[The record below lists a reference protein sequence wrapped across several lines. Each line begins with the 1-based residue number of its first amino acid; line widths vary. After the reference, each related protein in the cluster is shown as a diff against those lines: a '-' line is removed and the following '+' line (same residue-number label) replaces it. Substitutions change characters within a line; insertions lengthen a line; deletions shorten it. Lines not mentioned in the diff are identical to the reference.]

1 CDANDVFAEI
11 SVKIK
16 QESAT
21 AYDKALDFIIALL
34 KADFPA
40 SYHIKFS
47 SKAPKQF
54 LSIKGIEKSPTH
66 RFFAQALQYEE
77 LRPKLVTYA
86 EVAMK
91 EFQWYNDVEEGEKSC
106 MPGSYAVFGLGLIG
120 EEYFPLVTKYFSL
133 LDDEHQMIHK
143 YFVSALIDRYGVN
156 EKSLPLICQ
165 GITSAQFDMVFKNL
179 EKEMEKP
186 ENKELLAKFLKEKE
200 AFFIAN
206 NEAGFYKYYE
216 EDIYYAIYGK
226 QWKKKI
232 KD

>member
-1 CDANDVFAEI
+1 
-11 SVKIK
+11 
-16 QESAT
+16 
-21 AYDKALDFIIALL
+21 
-34 KADFPA
+34 
-40 SYHIKFS
+40 
-47 SKAPKQF
+47 
-54 LSIKGIEKSPTH
+54 
-66 RFFAQALQYEE
+66 
-77 LRPKLVTYA
+77 
-86 EVAMK
+86 
-91 EFQWYNDVEEGEKSC
+91 

-120 EEYFPLVTKYFSL
+120 EEYFPLVSQYFAL
-133 LDDEHQMIHK
+133 LDDEHQMVHK

-200 AFFIAN
+200 AFFMAN
-206 NEAGFYKYYE
+206 KEPGFYKYYE